1 MKEKIKELK
10 NYILNNVLLDKNSYN
25 SFSEGI
31 ILLKKKSNNI
41 KTAIVMYNEIVDF
54 VNSNPKSINNSDRRD
69 LRRLSAR
76 LFVALRISSVSE
88 VNPSEN
94 ITLVE
99 ANDIKSIKCEK
110 YPELHT
116 LELEEE

>member
-1 MKEKIKELK
+1 MKEKIKELR
-10 NYILNNVLLDKNSYN
+10 NYIINNVLLDQNSYY
-25 SFSEGI
+25 SYSEGI

-41 KTAIVMYNEIVDF
+41 KTAIIMHNKIVDF

-69 LRRLSAR
+69 LNWSYTRLIIAS
-76 LFVALRISSVSE
+76 RISSISE

-94 ITLVE
+94 ITIVE
-99 ANDIKSIKCEK
+99 VNEIKSIKSEK
-110 YPELHT
+110 CPELHK